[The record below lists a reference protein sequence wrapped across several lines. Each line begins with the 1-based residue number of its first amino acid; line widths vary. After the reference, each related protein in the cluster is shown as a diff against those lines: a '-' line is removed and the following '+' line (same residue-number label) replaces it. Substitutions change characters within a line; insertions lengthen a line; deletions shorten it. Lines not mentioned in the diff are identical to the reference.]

1 MTGPIRDTTGE
12 RLQDVF
18 IESPTRPNKTA
29 YEVVA
34 HFANIPNTE
43 TANAGSI
50 LSALKC
56 VYSVNP
62 NTIEYANNNI
72 AFLNAT
78 VFGITITAAQANEST
93 QVQTYG
99 ILRDSSFNWSS
110 GTQLY
115 LSTNGNL
122 TDTAPLTGF
131 RTLVATSQGVGQ
143 IFINIQE
150 PIIL

>member
-18 IESPTRPNKTA
+18 VESPSRPNKTA
-29 YEVVA
+29 YEVVV
-34 HFANIPNTE
+34 HNPNIPNVE
-43 TANAGSI
+43 IANAGST

-62 NTIEYANNNI
+62 NTVDYANNNI
-72 AFLNAT
+72 SFLNAT
-78 VFGITITAAQANEST
+78 VFGITITAAQVNEST
-93 QVQTYG
+93 GIQTYG
-99 ILRDSSFNWSS
+99 ILRDSSFLWAS

-122 TDTAPLTGF
+122 TDIAPVSGF
-131 RTLVATSQGVGQ
+131 RTLIATSQGIGQ

>member
-18 IESPTRPNKTA
+18 VESPTRPNKTA

-34 HFANIPNTE
+34 HIANIPNTE

-62 NTIEYANNNI
+62 NTIDYANNNI

-78 VFGITITAAQANEST
+78 VFGVTITAAQANEST

-99 ILRDSSFNWSS
+99 ILRDSSFNWVS
-110 GTQLY
+110 GAQLY

-122 TDTAPLTGF
+122 TDIAPLTGF
-131 RTLVATSQGVGQ
+131 RTLVATSQGAGQ